1 MILKILIYFSSIN
14 EKHIEIKYA
23 SVKTKLCTN
32 KSDIIGKK
40 MCKITEYNRYVMNFM
55 KCFLILNWH
64 SYTF

>member
-40 MCKITEYNRYVMNFM
+40 CVKLLNITVMSW
-55 KCFLILNWH
+55 ILWNV
-64 SYTF
+64 SLY